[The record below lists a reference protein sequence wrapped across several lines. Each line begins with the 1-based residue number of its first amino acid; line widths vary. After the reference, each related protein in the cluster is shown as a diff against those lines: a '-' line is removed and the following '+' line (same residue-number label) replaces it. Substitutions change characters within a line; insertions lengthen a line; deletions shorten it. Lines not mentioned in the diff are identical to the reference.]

1 MRAWNRRLRRK
12 QQRQPPTSHGGVGCL
27 NRRGP
32 TGSVGTQGSG
42 LVVMMRVR
50 VTVGGQRTTTDCVR
64 LLDVCSPPP
73 PLVHAREGHGVSS
86 GFASRANGP
95 PFPRRH
101 GRWSRLVPAHHPPT
115 PHRFFP
121 GTTAQPQLGWGLSH
135 RAPAALPTAHC
146 SGTASGWT
154 QVEWLSPGRHPG
166 FFACC
171 CRNSAVA
178 MPARW
183 VGGVRVTHGYVW
195 DRRCGAHSAAGGH
208 KSGLDMSESTRDHG
222 GWPPGAGPTS
232 RGVCCSSGR
241 GGVRRQPPSH

>member
-1 MRAWNRRLRRK
+1 MLPAPPSCACTRGTRRVLWVRQSSQRSPLPPKAW
-12 QQRQPPTSHGGVGCL
+12 
-27 NRRGP
+27 
-32 TGSVGTQGSG
+32 
-42 LVVMMRVR
+42 
-50 VTVGGQRTTTDCVR
+50 
-64 LLDVCSPPP
+64 
-73 PLVHAREGHGVSS
+73 PLVST
-86 GFASRANGP
+86 GP
-95 PFPRRH
+95 SP
-101 GRWSRLVPAHHPPT
+101 SPPT

-208 KSGLDMSESTRDHG
+208 RSGLDMSESTRDHG

-241 GGVRRQPPSH
+241 GGVRRQTPSH